1 MIKKIVIDKF
11 KSINHL
17 EITPAGNFNVLI
29 GENNI
34 GKTTIFE
41 AIHLWKM
48 CYDNN
53 LKKDKSGFYSTAHH
67 LKFESMEF
75 IRAYHDE
82 DLFPIGCSGKDAK
95 CAVTLVIEYNGQSY
109 NLGFTVSKVSN
120 IDDAYLQVDYIDG
133 NAFKSFATMVAG
145 IQGKN
150 LATFFGI
157 NESRPI
163 PNIVAKEP
171 YMYKA
176 QVLDKIA
183 KGKGYEVLRNK
194 VISHISE
201 VETHIKNVTGE
212 DFVFSESEKD
222 DKTYISIKVNGKDIF
237 SYGSGFLQLTEI
249 FSSMEYLDP
258 EIYILLIDEPD
269 AHLHLK
275 LQKRL
280 IEEFRNIPNAQMFII
295 THNERFMEQVDEDEI
310 LFLDESSKSA
320 GTLNHLQIGTKW
332 VALEDLKGCL
342 NQLDKLRL
350 ASKLIMVE
358 GQTDIDFFNNIK
370 SKYEAVTGKSEPIA
384 NVYIPM
390 RGIDTLNGKLVAY
403 SRALKGVIPDSCKWL
418 IIRDT
423 DCVPCTRKESAGND
437 DKKDMDTSADVK
449 VLFQDVYGIESTFA
463 AEPRKL
469 ARILGRYY
477 LLDDSVHTT
486 IETYISETSSD
497 FSRRVRDITDTELYG
512 EFENHFNRQIK
523 NRSGRTYR
531 SLQFRDV
538 LAVISSNNIQYIM
551 TKGIMNKYLKAIH
564 DKIVIGFPQTA
575 SMTPLDID
583 SIFTEYYSHINTV
596 DDLLD
601 CHKTIL
607 DEIYT

>member
-1 MIKKIVIDKF
+1 
-11 KSINHL
+11 
-17 EITPAGNFNVLI
+17 
-29 GENNI
+29 
-34 GKTTIFE
+34 
-41 AIHLWKM
+41 
-48 CYDNN
+48 
-53 LKKDKSGFYSTAHH
+53 
-67 LKFESMEF
+67 MEF

-95 CAVTLVIEYNGQSY
+95 CSVTLVIEYNGQSY
-109 NLGFTVSKVSN
+109 DLGFTISKVSN

-133 NAFKSFATMVAG
+133 DAFKSFATMVAE

-150 LATFFGI
+150 LANFFGI

-212 DFVFSESEKD
+212 EFVFSESDKD

-275 LQKRL
+275 LQKKL

-310 LFLDESSKSA
+310 LFLDETSKNM
-320 GTLNHLQIGTKW
+320 GTLSCLQTGAKR

-342 NQLDKLRL
+342 NQLDRLRF
-350 ASKLIMVE
+350 ATKLIMVE
-358 GQTDIDFFNNIK
+358 GQTDIDFFDNIK
-370 SKYEAVTGKSEPIA
+370 PKYEAVTGKCEPVS

-390 RGIDTLNGKLVAY
+390 SGIDTLNGKLVAY

-423 DCVPCTRKESAGND
+423 DCVPCNKKISAGND
-437 DKKDMDTSADVK
+437 DKKYMDTSAEVK
-449 VLFQDVYGIESTFA
+449 VLFQDGYGIESTFA

-469 ARILGRYY
+469 AKLLGRYY
-477 LLDDSVHTT
+477 ALNDSACVT
-486 IETYISETSSD
+486 IEAYISEISSE
-497 FSRRVRDITDTELYG
+497 FAQRVRDVTDVELYS
-512 EFENHFNRQIK
+512 ELENHFNRQIK

-531 SLQFRDV
+531 NLQFRDV
-538 LAVISSNNIQYIM
+538 LAVISNRNIQYIM
-551 TKGIMNKYLKAIH
+551 TKEIMNKYLKAIH
-564 DKIVIGFPQTA
+564 DKIVSGFPQTA
-575 SMTPLDID
+575 SITPLDKD
-583 SIFTEYYSHINTV
+583 SIFTEYYSQINTV

-601 CHKTIL
+601 CHNNML

>member
-1 MIKKIVIDKF
+1 M
-11 KSINHL
+11 
-17 EITPAGNFNVLI
+17 
-29 GENNI
+29 
-34 GKTTIFE
+34 
-41 AIHLWKM
+41 
-48 CYDNN
+48 
-53 LKKDKSGFYSTAHH
+53 
-67 LKFESMEF
+67 
-75 IRAYHDE
+75 
-82 DLFPIGCSGKDAK
+82 
-95 CAVTLVIEYNGQSY
+95 
-109 NLGFTVSKVSN
+109 
-120 IDDAYLQVDYIDG
+120 
-133 NAFKSFATMVAG
+133 
-145 IQGKN
+145 
-150 LATFFGI
+150 
-157 NESRPI
+157 
-163 PNIVAKEP
+163 
-171 YMYKA
+171 
-176 QVLDKIA
+176 
-183 KGKGYEVLRNK
+183 
-194 VISHISE
+194 
-201 VETHIKNVTGE
+201 
-212 DFVFSESEKD
+212 
-222 DKTYISIKVNGKDIF
+222 NGKDIF

-437 DKKDMDTSADVK
+437 DK
-449 VLFQDVYGIESTFA
+449 
-463 AEPRKL
+463 
-469 ARILGRYY
+469 RIW
-477 LLDDSVHTT
+477 
-486 IETYISETSSD
+486 
-497 FSRRVRDITDTELYG
+497 
-512 EFENHFNRQIK
+512 
-523 NRSGRTYR
+523 
-531 SLQFRDV
+531 
-538 LAVISSNNIQYIM
+538 
-551 TKGIMNKYLKAIH
+551 
-564 DKIVIGFPQTA
+564 
-575 SMTPLDID
+575 TPLRMLRCY
-583 SIFTEYYSHINTV
+583 FKTV
-596 DDLLD
+596 MA
-601 CHKTIL
+601 
-607 DEIYT
+607 

>member
-1 MIKKIVIDKF
+1 MENIKE
-11 KSINHL
+11 KSIDSNYR
-17 EITPAGNFNVLI
+17 LI
-29 GENNI
+29 D
-34 GKTTIFE
+34 
-41 AIHLWKM
+41 L
-48 CYDNN
+48 
-53 LKKDKSGFYSTAHH
+53 
-67 LKFESMEF
+67 LKF
-75 IRAYHDE
+75 I
-82 DLFPIGCSGKDAK
+82 
-95 CAVTLVIEYNGQSY
+95 CAFLVIGIHTRPFQASS
-109 NLGFTVSKVSN
+109 NLLDRLFYYDISN
-120 IDDAYLQVDYIDG
+120 YAVP
-133 NAFKSFATMVAG
+133 
-145 IQGKN
+145 
-150 LATFFGI
+150 FFYACTG
-157 NESRPI
+157 
-163 PNIVAKEP
+163 
-171 YMYKA
+171 YF
-176 QVLDKIA
+176 LIA
-183 KGKGYEVLRNK
+183 KA
-194 VISHISE
+194 SE
-201 VETHIKNVTGE
+201 EN
-212 DFVFSESEKD
+212 
-222 DKTYISIKVNGKDIF
+222 
-237 SYGSGFLQLTEI
+237 
-249 FSSMEYLDP
+249 
-258 EIYILLIDEPD
+258 
-269 AHLHLK
+269 LHA
-275 LQKRL
+275 
-280 IEEFRNIPNAQMFII
+280 NAQMFII

-370 SKYEAVTGKSEPIA
+370 PKYEAVTGKSEPIA

-449 VLFQDVYGIESTFA
+449 VLFQDGYGIESTFA

>member
-53 LKKDKSGFYSTAHH
+53 LKKDKLGFYSTAHH

-109 NLGFTVSKVSN
+109 DLGFTVSKVSN

-133 NAFKSFATMVAG
+133 NTFKSFATMVAG

-150 LATFFGI
+150 LANFFGI

-194 VISHISE
+194 VISHINE

-212 DFVFSESEKD
+212 DFVFSESDRD

-295 THNERFMEQVDEDEI
+295 THNERFMEQVNENEI

-320 GTLNHLQIGTKW
+320 GALNHLQAGTKW

-342 NQLDKLRL
+342 NQLDKLRF
-350 ASKLIMVE
+350 IRDDFHV
-358 GQTDIDFFNNIK
+358 IDFNGHIA
-370 SKYEAVTGKSEPIA
+370 AVTHPADSDQRAARFNLKHLGLLKTGVA
-384 NVYIPM
+384 GADGVM
-390 RGIDTLNGKLVAY
+390 GGVDAKLVAFQQIAVKRNDFFLFLFNARNQPVWDVVFRH
-403 SRALKGVIPDSCKWL
+403 SHRAI
-418 IIRDT
+418 
-423 DCVPCTRKESAGND
+423 
-437 DKKDMDTSADVK
+437 
-449 VLFQDVYGIESTFA
+449 
-463 AEPRKL
+463 
-469 ARILGRYY
+469 
-477 LLDDSVHTT
+477 
-486 IETYISETSSD
+486 
-497 FSRRVRDITDTELYG
+497 VRGL
-512 EFENHFNRQIK
+512 
-523 NRSGRTYR
+523 
-531 SLQFRDV
+531 
-538 LAVISSNNIQYIM
+538 
-551 TKGIMNKYLKAIH
+551 
-564 DKIVIGFPQTA
+564 
-575 SMTPLDID
+575 
-583 SIFTEYYSHINTV
+583 NTV
-596 DDLLD
+596 DLHNFAVLRDAEGVAHSAVSGYHPDIHAFGPNPVSLFFQRLGNRGDCIQVLGHFLVDNFGSVPLFHLD
-601 CHKTIL
+601 QSVVYQHTDDFADRGPADKEHFLQLWLRRQQRSGGIIPAGNL
-607 DEIYT
+607 FFQVGVNLGIRRLFAQSFHLNPPSPLFM

>member
-1 MIKKIVIDKF
+1 MIKKIVIDTF

-34 GKTTIFE
+34 GKTTIF
-41 AIHLWKM
+41 LWKM

-75 IRAYHDE
+75 IRAYHDK

-258 EIYILLIDEPD
+258 
-269 AHLHLK
+269 
-275 LQKRL
+275 
-280 IEEFRNIPNAQMFII
+280 
-295 THNERFMEQVDEDEI
+295 
-310 LFLDESSKSA
+310 
-320 GTLNHLQIGTKW
+320 
-332 VALEDLKGCL
+332 
-342 NQLDKLRL
+342 
-350 ASKLIMVE
+350 
-358 GQTDIDFFNNIK
+358 
-370 SKYEAVTGKSEPIA
+370 
-384 NVYIPM
+384 
-390 RGIDTLNGKLVAY
+390 
-403 SRALKGVIPDSCKWL
+403 
-418 IIRDT
+418 
-423 DCVPCTRKESAGND
+423 
-437 DKKDMDTSADVK
+437 
-449 VLFQDVYGIESTFA
+449 
-463 AEPRKL
+463 
-469 ARILGRYY
+469 
-477 LLDDSVHTT
+477 
-486 IETYISETSSD
+486 
-497 FSRRVRDITDTELYG
+497 
-512 EFENHFNRQIK
+512 
-523 NRSGRTYR
+523 
-531 SLQFRDV
+531 
-538 LAVISSNNIQYIM
+538 
-551 TKGIMNKYLKAIH
+551 
-564 DKIVIGFPQTA
+564 
-575 SMTPLDID
+575 
-583 SIFTEYYSHINTV
+583 
-596 DDLLD
+596 
-601 CHKTIL
+601 
-607 DEIYT
+607 

>member
-48 CYDNN
+48 CYDNK

-133 NAFKSFATMVAG
+133 NAFKSFATMVAE

-212 DFVFSESEKD
+212 EFVFSESEKD

-295 THNERFMEQVDEDEI
+295 THNERFMEQVDENEI
-310 LFLDESSKSA
+310 LFLDENSKSMGA
-320 GTLNHLQIGTKW
+320 LNHLQTGTKW

-350 ASKLIMVE
+350 NKIAARWPAK
-358 GQTDIDFFNNIK
+358 
-370 SKYEAVTGKSEPIA
+370 AVA
-384 NVYIPM
+384 
-390 RGIDTLNGKLVAY
+390 
-403 SRALKGVIPDSCKWL
+403 
-418 IIRDT
+418 
-423 DCVPCTRKESAGND
+423 
-437 DKKDMDTSADVK
+437 
-449 VLFQDVYGIESTFA
+449 
-463 AEPRKL
+463 
-469 ARILGRYY
+469 
-477 LLDDSVHTT
+477 
-486 IETYISETSSD
+486 
-497 FSRRVRDITDTELYG
+497 
-512 EFENHFNRQIK
+512 
-523 NRSGRTYR
+523 
-531 SLQFRDV
+531 
-538 LAVISSNNIQYIM
+538 
-551 TKGIMNKYLKAIH
+551 
-564 DKIVIGFPQTA
+564 
-575 SMTPLDID
+575 
-583 SIFTEYYSHINTV
+583 
-596 DDLLD
+596 
-601 CHKTIL
+601 
-607 DEIYT
+607 